1 MQNIFFSAEMMDS
14 SCSKL
19 VLSVWLLLFYIH
31 GGICLRNVTIEAP
44 SYVRLG
50 EPATLV
56 CHYDLEEGSL
66 YSVKWYRGRHEFY
79 RYSPGDRPTN
89 KIFPFPGISVNL
101 EMSNATQVTLTDVG
115 FNLSGNL
122 SCEVTAEEPPFFR
135 NAVVSTS
142 LVVIKIPEK
151 KPVLFTEQTRYKAG
165 DELHANC
172 SSAPSR
178 PHATLSFL
186 LNNHPVGTPQT
197 QVHTAEGQLQWSSL
211 SLRMPLYPS
220 HFTNGGQL
228 VLKCIALVA
237 HAYRATTELQ
247 LVAAGKEPV
256 PERVTSPNAAT
267 VDYTVP
273 SLPLLLAFIVAAIR

>member
-1 MQNIFFSAEMMDS
+1 MMDS
-14 SCSKL
+14 PCCKFVVCAWFL
-19 VLSVWLLLFYIH
+19 VLYIH
-31 GGICLRNVTIEAP
+31 GGRCLRNVTLEAP

-89 KIFPFPGISVNL
+89 KIFPFPGINVNL
-101 EMSNATQVTLTDVG
+101 EQSNATQVTLTDVG

-142 LVVIKIPEK
+142 LIVIKIPEK

-165 DELHANC
+165 DELRANC

-186 LNNHPVGTPQT
+186 LNNHPVGVPMTK
-197 QVHTAEGQLQWSSL
+197 VHTVDGEQQQLQWSSL
-211 SLRMPLYPS
+211 TLRMPLYPS
-220 HFTNGGQL
+220 HFTSSGQL

-237 HAYRATTELQ
+237 HAYRATAELQ

-256 PERVTSPNAAT
+256 PERVTSPNAAN
-267 VDYTVP
+267 VDYAVP
-273 SLPLLLAFIVAAIR
+273 SFPLLLACIAAAIR